1 MGIDAA
7 TMKVITEIDHLMA
20 MEAIAR
26 GRAALAEP
34 LPAPRCERL
43 HAAYLRRWR
52 DSIFL
57 VEHNAR
63 GGRWS

>member
-7 TMKVITEIDHLMA
+7 TMKVIKEIDHRMA

-34 LPAPRCERL
+34 LPAPRCDDVMAVTPRGIR
-43 HAAYLRRWR
+43 AARFILA
-52 DSIFL
+52 
-57 VEHNAR
+57 HKAR